1 MLQNYFT
8 NAAAG
13 QAEIEEM
20 ISEVS
25 ATFKASNKVVSLLY
39 SMTPTNILKMILI
52 FMHLVQFH

>member
-1 MLQNYFT
+1 LNIIASKLSVADPENAASYFT

-25 ATFKASNKVVSLLY
+25 ANFKASKRW
-39 SMTPTNILKMILI
+39 
-52 FMHLVQFH
+52 